1 MTQRKLTDGEQKLAY
16 NLLHALNRAALLIN
30 ARGSATAM
38 IDHIGGMVR
47 NGTSDGKP
55 PIQADREPT
64 TADIGKRVKVSDF
77 ESRIWGMRRPTL
89 VGIDRNG
96 KYVVQ
101 YDDGSLGSWN
111 YCIIDQ
117 EADK

>member
-1 MTQRKLTDGEQKLAY
+1 MTQRKLTADEQELAY

-30 ARGSATAM
+30 TRRSATAM

-64 TADIGKRVKVSDF
+64 AADIGRRVKVRLAAKSEYSKGGWFVGFDKGGWYVI
-77 ESRIWGMRRPTL
+77 ESSRHNL
-89 VGIDRNG
+89 
-96 KYVVQ
+96 
-101 YDDGSLGSWN
+101 SSWK

-117 EADK
+117 EADE

>member
-1 MTQRKLTDGEQKLAY
+1 MTQRKLTADEQELAY
-16 NLLHALNRAALLIN
+16 NLLHALNRAALLIS

-55 PIQADREPT
+55 PIQADRVPT
-64 TADIGKRVKVSDF
+64 AADIGKRVKVRLAAKSEYSKGGWFVGFDRSGWHVI
-77 ESRIWGMRRPTL
+77 ESSCHRL
-89 VGIDRNG
+89 
-96 KYVVQ
+96 
-101 YDDGSLGSWN
+101 SSWQF
-111 YCIIDQ
+111 CIIDQ